1 MRACLTTRR
10 TCWAWPLSEWR
21 RSAPATGS
29 APTAPYPRRPPS
41 SFSPGSPGE
50 ASAAGRAPADAPAAR
65 EQDTPRVCR
74 KRRFARCVCVPP
86 RPPAGLPR
94 AGCGLA
100 SAQDFLARGERNVVE
115 VKIGIQSVPRELVVE
130 TRSSFEEIQAALV
143 AAVADSTVF
152 TLADDKGGKVLV
164 PADKIAYLELGGSEP
179 RRIGFGNAL

>member
-1 MRACLTTRR
+1 M
-10 TCWAWPLSEWR
+10 
-21 RSAPATGS
+21 
-29 APTAPYPRRPPS
+29 
-41 SFSPGSPGE
+41 
-50 ASAAGRAPADAPAAR
+50 
-65 EQDTPRVCR
+65 
-74 KRRFARCVCVPP
+74 
-86 RPPAGLPR
+86 
-94 AGCGLA
+94 
-100 SAQDFLARGERNVVE
+100 E